1 MTFYIRY
8 RARFLG
14 LRLKLYFLVFKNTKQ
29 ISTLRELEV
38 DFYLSVCCSD
48 IVGAALEC
56 YEAVDIQ
63 K

>member
-14 LRLKLYFLVFKNTKQ
+14 LRLLAVFSGFKNTKR
-29 ISTLRELEV
+29 ISTLGELEV

-48 IVGAALEC
+48 IFEAALEC
-56 YEAVDIQ
+56 YEAVDFL